1 MKNLYNTSTKT
12 IIFEYNQELDEQLNL
27 LKNVWGGLK
36 RGASKIPGVKT
47 TGKSLDDLKNAKSLS
62 PEFSSVK
69 ATTKYGAAAEVAA
82 KDFNWS
88 WFSGYGTKLPEA
100 GRVLNPFKKS
110 KPGDIKALLKYGTR
124 LTPIPAKTS
133 WQIYKNLGLGPLAYA
148 WGVGALKRY
157 IGLVYAF
164 TLVRFVLMM
173 GHEISKGPDNPDG
186 NEVLRRINEFFGIP
200 EYDGDSLYNPIDW
213 LTNIAKS
220 SYFPRAFWVAP
231 GFVTLPYVKA
241 SLEWAFSSSLKGEQH
256 FLEYVSDAHNRMGS
270 EIDNAIG
277 LSNGNKPPA
286 DLLNQFPSSERKNV
300 KIDQRGGL
308 YYKDPKYRIVNI
320 GGSKGIGSISFGDP
334 KYIMLIPGDG
344 WYLIKDIDF

>member
-1 MKNLYNTSTKT
+1 MQTNVMKEEYVLRLQAKKERIESLRDE
-12 IIFEYNQELDEQLNL
+12 ILVAGIFEDR
-27 LKNVWGGLK
+27 K
-36 RGASKIPGVKT
+36 R
-47 TGKSLDDLKNAKSLS
+47 LH
-62 PEFSSVK
+62 
-69 ATTKYGAAAEVAA
+69 GAAAEIAA

-186 NEVLRRINEFFGIP
+186 SEVLRRINEFFGIP
-200 EYDGDSLYNPIDW
+200 EYDGDSLYNPVDW

-220 SYFPRAFWVAP
+220 SYFPRAF
-231 GFVTLPYVKA
+231 
-241 SLEWAFSSSLKGEQH
+241 
-256 FLEYVSDAHNRMGS
+256 
-270 EIDNAIG
+270 
-277 LSNGNKPPA
+277 
-286 DLLNQFPSSERKNV
+286 
-300 KIDQRGGL
+300 
-308 YYKDPKYRIVNI
+308 
-320 GGSKGIGSISFGDP
+320 
-334 KYIMLIPGDG
+334 
-344 WYLIKDIDF
+344 